1 MSHPQ
6 SILLMKTSSN
16 KTALFSFFPAPI
28 KNTIPVL
35 KMTLADAYE
44 YITGPTAVSR
54 THELRSKTDIK
65 EARKFKSEKFDYCTF
80 SGLFS
85 KRSDQALVQH
95 SGLLCLDFDHLKNLE
110 EVRQQLL
117 NDDYF
122 ETQLLF
128 VSPSSNGLKW
138 IIEIDISQ
146 TTHADYFRAVANY
159 LKQTYNIDVDQS
171 GKDVSRACFLPY
183 DPDCYINPKNL

>member
-1 MSHPQ
+1 
-6 SILLMKTSSN
+6 MKTSSN

-35 KMTLADAYE
+35 RMTLADAYE
-44 YITGPTAVSR
+44 YITGPTAISR
-54 THELRSKTDIK
+54 TRELRSKTDIK

-80 SGLFS
+80 SGIFS

-128 VSPSSNGLKW
+128 VSPSGDGLKW
-138 IIEIDISQ
+138 IIEIDLSQ

-159 LKQTYNIDVDQS
+159 LKQTYNVDVDQS
-171 GKDVSRACFLPY
+171 GKDISRACFLPY

>member
-1 MSHPQ
+1 
-6 SILLMKTSSN
+6 MKTSSN

-80 SGLFS
+80 SGLFH
-85 KRSDQALVQH
+85 KRNDQSLKQH
-95 SGLLCLDFDHLKNLE
+95 SGFLCLDFDHLKNLE

-128 VSPSSNGLKW
+128 VSPSGDGLKW
-138 IIEIDISQ
+138 IINIDISQ

>member
-54 THELRSKTDIK
+54 TRELRSKTDIK

-80 SGLFS
+80 SGIFS

-128 VSPSSNGLKW
+128 VSPSGDGLKW
-138 IIEIDISQ
+138 IINIDISK

>member
-1 MSHPQ
+1 M
-6 SILLMKTSSN
+6 MD
-16 KTALFSFFPAPI
+16 
-28 KNTIPVL
+28 V
-35 KMTLADAYE
+35 TLIDVYD
-44 YITGPTAVSR
+44 YIIGPTAVNR
-54 THELRSKTDIK
+54 TRELRSIIDIK
-65 EARKFKSEKFDYCTF
+65 EARKYKSRYFDYCTF
-80 SGLFS
+80 SGIFS

-128 VSPSSNGLKW
+128 VSPSGDGLKW
-138 IIEIDISQ
+138 IINIDISK

-159 LKQTYNIDVDQS
+159 LKQTYNVDVDQS

>member
-1 MSHPQ
+1 MSHQQ
-6 SILLMKTSSN
+6 SISPMKTSSN

-54 THELRSKTDIK
+54 TRELRSKTDIK
-65 EARKFKSEKFDYCTF
+65 EARKFKSERFDYCTF

-128 VSPSSNGLKW
+128 ISPSGDGLKW

-171 GKDVSRACFLPY
+171 GKDISRACFLPY

>member
-1 MSHPQ
+1 MSHQQ

-85 KRSDQALVQH
+85 KRSDQALVRH
-95 SGLLCLDFDHLKNLE
+95 SGLLCLDFDHLTNLE
-110 EVRQQLL
+110 EVRQWLL

-128 VSPSSNGLKW
+128 VSPSGDGLKW
-138 IIEIDISQ
+138 IINIDISQ

-171 GKDVSRACFLPY
+171 GKDICRACFLPY

>member
-1 MSHPQ
+1 MSHQQ
-6 SILLMKTSSN
+6 SISPMKTSSN

-54 THELRSKTDIK
+54 TRELRSKTNIK

-128 VSPSSNGLKW
+128 VSPSGDGLKW

-159 LKQTYNIDVDQS
+159 LKQTYNVDVDQS

>member
-6 SILLMKTSSN
+6 SISLMKTSSN

-54 THELRSKTDIK
+54 TRELRSKTDIK

-95 SGLLCLDFDHLKNLE
+95 SGLLFLDFDHLKNLE
-110 EVRQQLL
+110 KVRQQLL

-128 VSPSSNGLKW
+128 VSPSGDGLKW

>member
-1 MSHPQ
+1 MSHQQ
-6 SILLMKTSSN
+6 SISPMKTSSN

-54 THELRSKTDIK
+54 TRELRSKTNIK

-110 EVRQQLL
+110 EVRQWLL

-128 VSPSSNGLKW
+128 ISPSGDGLKW
-138 IIEIDISQ
+138 IINIDISQ

>member
-6 SILLMKTSSN
+6 SISPMKTSSN

-54 THELRSKTDIK
+54 TRELRSKTDIK
-65 EARKFKSEKFDYCTF
+65 ETRKFKSEKFDYCTF

-128 VSPSSNGLKW
+128 ISPSGDGLKW

-146 TTHADYFRAVANY
+146 TTHTDYFRAVANY
-159 LKQTYNIDVDQS
+159 LKQTYNVDVDQS

>member
-1 MSHPQ
+1 MYHQQ
-6 SILLMKTSSN
+6 SISPMEKLSS
-16 KTALFSFFPAPI
+16 KLTRFSFFCRPI
-28 KNTIPVL
+28 INTKPSY
-35 KMTLADAYE
+35 KYTLHDAYN
-44 YITGPTAVSR
+44 YIIGDDAKLTTA
-54 THELRSKTDIK
+54 TLRQITDAQQ
-65 EARKFKSEKFDYCTF
+65 ARDFKAANFDYCTF
-80 SGLFS
+80 SGIFN
-85 KRSDQALVQH
+85 KRSDKELKQH

-128 VSPSSNGLKW
+128 VSPSGNGLKW
-138 IIEIDISQ
+138 IIEIDLSQ

-159 LKQTYNIDVDQS
+159 LKQTYNVDVDKS
-171 GKDVSRACFLPY
+171 GKDISRACFLPY

>member
-1 MSHPQ
+1 MSHQQ
-6 SILLMKTSSN
+6 SISPMKTSSN

-54 THELRSKTDIK
+54 TRELRSKTNIK

-80 SGLFS
+80 SGIFS

-128 VSPSSNGLKW
+128 VSPSGDGLKW
-138 IIEIDISQ
+138 IIEIDLSQ

-159 LKQTYNIDVDQS
+159 LKQTYNVDVDQS
-171 GKDVSRACFLPY
+171 GKDISRACFLPY

>member
-1 MSHPQ
+1 MYHPQ

-16 KTALFSFFPAPI
+16 NPALFSFFPAPI

-54 THELRSKTDIK
+54 TRELRSKTDIK

-80 SGLFS
+80 SGLFY
-85 KRSDQALVQH
+85 KRNDQSLKQH

-110 EVRQQLL
+110 EVRQWLL

-128 VSPSSNGLKW
+128 RSPSGDGLKW
-138 IIEIDISQ
+138 IINIDISK

-159 LKQTYNIDVDQS
+159 LKQTYNVDVDQS
-171 GKDVSRACFLPY
+171 GKDICRACFLPH
-183 DPDCYINPKNL
+183 DPNCYINTKNL

>member
-1 MSHPQ
+1 MSHQQ
-6 SILLMKTSSN
+6 SISPMKTSSN

-54 THELRSKTDIK
+54 TRELRSKTNIK

-128 VSPSSNGLKW
+128 VSPSGDGLKW
-138 IIEIDISQ
+138 IINIDISQ

>member
-1 MSHPQ
+1 MYHQQ
-6 SILLMKTSSN
+6 SISPMKTSSN

-54 THELRSKTDIK
+54 TRELRSKTDIK

-128 VSPSSNGLKW
+128 VSPSGDGLKW
-138 IIEIDISQ
+138 IINIDISK
-146 TTHADYFRAVANY
+146 TTHTDYFRAVANY

>member
-1 MSHPQ
+1 ME
-6 SILLMKTSSN
+6 TSSN

-54 THELRSKTDIK
+54 TRELRSKTDIK

-80 SGLFS
+80 SGIFS

-110 EVRQQLL
+110 EVRQWLL

-128 VSPSSNGLKW
+128 RSPSGDGLKW
-138 IIEIDISQ
+138 IINIDISQ

-171 GKDVSRACFLPY
+171 GKDISRACFLPY
-183 DPDCYINPKNL
+183 DPDCFINPKNL

>member
-1 MSHPQ
+1 M
-6 SILLMKTSSN
+6 
-16 KTALFSFFPAPI
+16 FSFFPAPI

-54 THELRSKTDIK
+54 TRELRSKTDIK
-65 EARKFKSEKFDYCTF
+65 EARKFKSENFDYCTF
-80 SGLFS
+80 SGIFS

-95 SGLLCLDFDHLKNLE
+95 SGLLCLDFDHLKNIE
-110 EVRQQLL
+110 EVRQWLL

-128 VSPSSNGLKW
+128 VSPSGDGLKW
-138 IIEIDISQ
+138 IINIDISQ

-171 GKDVSRACFLPY
+171 GKDISRACFLPY

>member
-1 MSHPQ
+1 
-6 SILLMKTSSN
+6 MKTSSN

-54 THELRSKTDIK
+54 TRELRSKTDNK
-65 EARKFKSEKFDYCTF
+65 ESRKFKSEKFDYCTF
-80 SGLFS
+80 SGIFS

-95 SGLLCLDFDHLKNLE
+95 SGLLCLDFDHLTNLE
-110 EVRQQLL
+110 EVRQWLL

-128 VSPSSNGLKW
+128 VSPSGDGLKW
-138 IIEIDISQ
+138 IINIDISK

-159 LKQTYNIDVDQS
+159 LKQTYNVDVDQS
-171 GKDVSRACFLPY
+171 GKDICRACFLPH
-183 DPDCYINPKNL
+183 DPNCYINPKNL

>member
-1 MSHPQ
+1 MSHQQ
-6 SILLMKTSSN
+6 SISPMKTSSN

-54 THELRSKTDIK
+54 TRELRSKTNIK

-128 VSPSSNGLKW
+128 VSPSGDGLKW
-138 IIEIDISQ
+138 IIKIDISQ

-171 GKDVSRACFLPY
+171 GKDICRACFLPY